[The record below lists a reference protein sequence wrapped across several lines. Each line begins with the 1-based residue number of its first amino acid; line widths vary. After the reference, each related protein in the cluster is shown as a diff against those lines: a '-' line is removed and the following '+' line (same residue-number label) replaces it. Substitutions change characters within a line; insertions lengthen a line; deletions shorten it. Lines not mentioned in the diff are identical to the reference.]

1 MRVPAITGKLKAFD
15 GCNMT
20 QVPPVVSSSIST
32 ISVDELVSALELRTS
47 WTLIRKALKLQK
59 LPVGIGWKDLKGHAA
74 ENNAVGAKLR
84 VFLQQYF
91 EESIITGERFVQ
103 LYSVEKDLVSS
114 IVATANTVTMPTS
127 GFSKKYPL
135 PLDVNILASA
145 PSDPT
150 LCAVRTNSKGDIS
163 FIFCSAGYYD
173 DRTSYEY
180 GQLSELVQKTY
191 GGIDKLITV
200 CKSYYQAYDVITLR
214 VGLERLEISVDQP
227 GRLGSARLE
236 TKPMEILSACAL
248 HIHQLQ
254 GFGARPP
261 ENLFAAISSMY
272 SAANEGKVTALAFRT
287 TTGSVKRERM
297 TTSSDDLRDE
307 RFHHAGMVAVG
318 QDIKPYEV
326 EIEWDFTLPEG
337 SAELKLAGMLSQLAS
352 ASPTL
357 HGCYVSAHQSSS
369 FEKAL
374 NRLVTYIET

>member
-1 MRVPAITGKLKAFD
+1 
-15 GCNMT
+15 MT

-32 ISVDELVSALELRTS
+32 LPVDELVSALELRTS

-59 LPVGIGWKDLKGHAA
+59 LPVGLGWKDLKGHAS
-74 ENNAVGAKLR
+74 ENNPVGAKLR

-114 IVATANTVTMPTS
+114 IVATAKTVTMPTS
-127 GFSKKYPL
+127 AFSAKFPL

-150 LCAVRTNSKGDIS
+150 LCGVRMNTNGDIS

-173 DRTSYEY
+173 DKNSYEY

-191 GGIDKLITV
+191 SGIDKLITV
-200 CKSYYQAYDVITLR
+200 RKSYYQAYDVITLR
-214 VGLERLEISVDQP
+214 VELERLEISVDQP
-227 GRLGSARLE
+227 RRLGSARLE
-236 TKPMEILSACAL
+236 TRPMEILSACAL
-248 HIHQLQ
+248 HIQQLQ

-261 ENLFAAISSMY
+261 ENLFAAIASMY

-318 QDIKPYEV
+318 QDIKPYEL
-326 EIEWDFTLPEG
+326 ELEWDFTMPEG

-352 ASPTL
+352 ATPTL

-369 FEKAL
+369 FEKSL

>member
-1 MRVPAITGKLKAFD
+1 MSQL
-15 GCNMT
+15 
-20 QVPPVVSSSIST
+20 PPVVPT
-32 ISVDELVSALELRTS
+32 LSVDELVSALELRTS

-59 LPVGIGWKDLKGHAA
+59 LPVGLGWKDLKGHAA
-74 ENNAVGAKLR
+74 ENNAVGAKIR
-84 VFLQQYF
+84 VFLQEYF

-103 LYSVEKDLVSS
+103 LYSVEKGLVSS
-114 IVATANTVTMPTS
+114 IVSTAKTVTVPS
-127 GFSKKYPL
+127 SAFSAKYPL
-135 PLDVNILASA
+135 PLDVNILSGA

-150 LCAVRTNSKGDIS
+150 LCGVRTHTNGDIS

-173 DRTSYEY
+173 DKNSYDY
-180 GQLSELVQKTY
+180 GQLSALVQQTY
-191 GGIDKLITV
+191 SGIDKLITV
-200 CKSYYQAYDVITLR
+200 RKSYYQAYDVITLR

-236 TKPMEILSACAL
+236 TRPMEILSACAL
-248 HIHQLQ
+248 SVQQLQ

-318 QDIKPYEV
+318 QDIKPYEL
-326 EIEWDFTLPEG
+326 ELEWNFTLPDG
-337 SAELKLAGMLSQLAS
+337 SADLKLAGMLSQLAS
-352 ASPTL
+352 ATPTL

-374 NRLVTYIET
+374 NRLVTYI